1 MIIPVLYIV
10 GRHPHFTSIC
20 ELGEKL
26 HSEGHV
32 ASKSIGARV
41 TGLQGR
47 WKKLDE
53 MSSLRRTRLEEAAH
67 CQQVGCMYNFYIQA
81 GSG

>member
-1 MIIPVLYIV
+1 MLVFSVLYIA
-10 GRHPHFTSIC
+10 GRYPHFSSIC
-20 ELGEKL
+20 EHGEKL
-26 HSEGHV
+26 HSDGHI

-67 CQQVGCMYNFYIQA
+67 CQQVGCIIFIYRV
-81 GSG
+81 S